1 MRRLTI
7 AAMLMVVA
15 GSLAA
20 KGPAAGP
27 NALTDA
33 AKVLADMR
41 GALGGA
47 DKVAAV
53 RTLTALGTQRRM
65 AAQGT
70 TEGEIE
76 FAMELPDKFFSRT
89 ALTNLGSMSTFLT
102 TGFNGDR
109 AIYLLD
115 APPNLAGGGGKGKDA
130 KVGLRKV
137 GDAGDD
143 EAEKAAA
150 TQKAVLAAKQDFAR
164 LALGFLG
171 SSYPTFPLEFA
182 YVAEAESPDG
192 TAHVIEARGAGAFEV
207 RLFVDT
213 KTSLPLLMRWT
224 QVYPPAKGG
233 PAKEVQHTA
242 FYSDFR
248 KVGDLNLPHRLQRSQ
263 GNEPTEDITF
273 GKIKINPKIDDKR
286 FAISK

>member
-1 MRRLTI
+1 MI

-102 TGFNGDR
+102 TG
-109 AIYLLD
+109 
-115 APPNLAGGGGKGKDA
+115 
-130 KVGLRKV
+130 
-137 GDAGDD
+137 
-143 EAEKAAA
+143 
-150 TQKAVLAAKQDFAR
+150 
-164 LALGFLG
+164 G
-171 SSYPTFPLEFA
+171 S
-182 YVAEAESPDG
+182 DG
-192 TAHVIEARGAGAFEV
+192 
-207 RLFVDT
+207 
-213 KTSLPLLMRWT
+213 
-224 QVYPPAKGG
+224 
-233 PAKEVQHTA
+233 
-242 FYSDFR
+242 
-248 KVGDLNLPHRLQRSQ
+248 
-263 GNEPTEDITF
+263 
-273 GKIKINPKIDDKR
+273 
-286 FAISK
+286 